1 MAIKKELI
9 IEIAADGDVKIKT
22 EGFKGTECEE
32 ELKPI
37 EKSLGKVTN
46 RVKSSEYYQKN
57 ENKNKNKSKNS
68 NTTN

>member
-9 IEIAADGDVKIKT
+9 IEIAPDGNLRIKT

-37 EKSLGKVTN
+37 EKAMGRVTE
-46 RVKSSEYYQKN
+46 RVKTSEYYQQ
-57 ENKNKNKSKNS
+57 S
-68 NTTN
+68 NTQKRKITQSTE

>member
-9 IEIAADGDVKIKT
+9 IEILPDGEVKIKT

-37 EKSLGKVTN
+37 EKALGKVTE
-46 RVKSSEYYQKN
+46 RQKTSEYYQKS
-57 ENKNKNKSKNS
+57 ENHNKVKNS
-68 NTTN
+68 TK

>member
-9 IEIAADGDVKIKT
+9 IEISPDGEVKIKT

-37 EKSLGKVTN
+37 EKAVGKV
-46 RVKSSEYYQKN
+46 KSRTKTSEYYQQNTNQKN
-57 ENKNKNKSKNS
+57 NVKNS
-68 NTTN
+68 AD